1 MLTRSSVHWAARI
14 VATRSSS
21 GFEKSRAIVASGYA
35 FLSARTIFRARARFA
50 CSDSRIELSRQGPAA
65 MRMASGVIS
74 TRPTSSRTGSR
85 LASPSEGSY
94 PRTTQSTSEPGSGTP
109 PTRTRSNATAKGRSR
124 DGTRRTRAVTS
135 GPGCAAASTSAPG
148 SNVTDARL
156 KPLSCRRNSLK
167 SAARIVARSSRTRPA
182 SSGLSRPSAYAL
194 NGFTSRS
201 STPSWRSRTRAS
213 AAFRRVRSPTVARPA
228 RSRPPLPRAPGLE
241 PKAVGERVV
250 AEVAR
255 REEVVVRHDADGGGR
270 TAAVEGEE
278 GEDLA
283 VAPVAAHRGRLH
295 HEGHVEQGNRDVR
308 DAEHRRA
315 HLDHPG
321 DDQQH
326 AAAVPQARRER
337 AEAQAREDS
346 EIGRAHV

>member
-1 MLTRSSVHWAARI
+1 MGIVGEPLGDAPWALGRPRRPL
-14 VATRSSS
+14 VA
-21 GFEKSRAIVASGYA
+21 GLQHHVF
-35 FLSARTIFRARARFA
+35 
-50 CSDSRIELSRQGPAA
+50 DPD
-65 MRMASGVIS
+65 
-74 TRPTSSRTGSR
+74 R
-85 LASPSEGSY
+85 L
-94 PRTTQSTSEPGSGTP
+94 
-109 PTRTRSNATAKGRSR
+109 
-124 DGTRRTRAVTS
+124 
-135 GPGCAAASTSAPG
+135 
-148 SNVTDARL
+148 
-156 KPLSCRRNSLK
+156 
-167 SAARIVARSSRTRPA
+167 
-182 SSGLSRPSAYAL
+182 
-194 NGFTSRS
+194 
-201 STPSWRSRTRAS
+201 
-213 AAFRRVRSPTVARPA
+213 
-228 RSRPPLPRAPGLE
+228 PLPRAPDLE
-241 PKAVGERVV
+241 PKPVAERVV

-346 EIGRAHV
+346 GDWQERQRVAKILVLEELEECKRWQDRREEEPVAPPGGHAEPEDEEEDGDEPELHREPARVQHQRRSRQRLGVARLRRLSERAARDLGGQPEKPRAIPGQTEPAADQRGQREVRKRAARSDPRGDHHERRQHVGRERRLGQHAEPQDQAGRDGPAAMLERVGAEQDGEHQRDH